1 MWTRT
6 VRGKEATTK
15 YGGAT
20 QIRRRHTPTHFARF
34 QPVASLGC
42 VPALRPPRNQGVIL
56 IRNRKHVLVQSAD
69 RHQMPAKQHDRTRRG
84 ETAAHNR
91 VAHTEEVVHL
101 SCPASWSSFKHDA
114 VGGNVRCRSLPAVK
128 RMRCSDTGV
137 TPP

>member
-6 VRGKEATTK
+6 VRRKQTTTK
-15 YGGAT
+15 T
-20 QIRRRHTPTHFARF
+20 RRRHTPTYFARF

-91 VAHTEEVVHL
+91 V
-101 SCPASWSSFKHDA
+101 P
-114 VGGNVRCRSLPAVK
+114 
-128 RMRCSDTGV
+128 
-137 TPP
+137 TPKKWCT

>member
-6 VRGKEATTK
+6 VRRKQTTTK
-15 YGGAT
+15 T
-20 QIRRRHTPTHFARF
+20 RRRHTPTYFARF
-34 QPVASLGC
+34 QPVASTGC

-56 IRNRKHVLVQSAD
+56 IRNRKHVRVQSAD
-69 RHQMPAKQHDRTRRG
+69 RHQVPAKHSRAKVG
-84 ETAAHNR
+84 ETTARSGA
-91 VAHTEEVVHL
+91 AHTEGVVHL

-114 VGGNVRCRSLPAVK
+114 VGGNVRRRSVPAVK